1 MTGQMMKALLCE
13 RHGPPENLV
22 FTDTAR
28 PLPGP
33 GQVLI
38 AVHAS
43 GLNFPDALII
53 QDKYQMKPALPFSP
67 GGEAAGVIAAV
78 GAGVE
83 RLRVGDRVAAL
94 TNWGTFA
101 DYVVAPADHVTR
113 VPDGM
118 DLETAAVFTLAYGTS
133 HHALKQRAL
142 LRSGEKLLVLGAA
155 GGVGLAA
162 VEIGKAMGAHV
173 IAAASSVEKLEIARR
188 HGADELVNYG
198 QDDLKAA
205 MKQLT
210 GGKGVDVVFDPVGDR
225 LADPAFRSVGWEGRY
240 LVIGFAGGQIPA
252 IPLNLPLV
260 KGASIVGVFWGDF
273 VARTP
278 ALHRANMD
286 ELYRWHA
293 EGKLHPLISARFPLE
308 RGGEAIRWMMERKAV
323 GKVVVT
329 VGGAG

>member
-1 MTGQMMKALLCE
+1 MTGEMMKALLCE
-13 RHGPPENLV
+13 RHGPPEDLIL
-22 FTDTAR
+22 TDTLR
-28 PLPGP
+28 PVPGP
-33 GQVLI
+33 GQLLI
-38 AVHAS
+38 AIEAS

-67 GGEAAGVIAAV
+67 GGEAAGTVAAV
-78 GAGVE
+78 GEGVE
-83 RLRVGDRVAAL
+83 RLRVGDRVATL

-101 DYVVAPADHVTR
+101 DYVVAPAEHTTI
-113 VPDGM
+113 VPDSM
-118 DLETAAVFTLAYGTS
+118 DLETAGVFTLAYGTS
-133 HHALKQRAL
+133 HHALKQRAML
-142 LRSGEKLLVLGAA
+142 KPGETLLVLGAA

-173 IAAASSVEKLEIARR
+173 IAAASSTDKLEIARR

-198 QDDLKAA
+198 EVDLKATVKA
-205 MKQLT
+205 LT

-225 LADPAFRSVGWEGRY
+225 LADPAFRSIGWEGRY
-240 LVIGFAGGQIPA
+240 LVIGFAGGNIPT

-278 ALHRANMD
+278 DLHRANMD
-286 ELYRWHA
+286 ELYHWHS
-293 EGKLHPLISARFPLE
+293 EGKLAPLISARFPLE